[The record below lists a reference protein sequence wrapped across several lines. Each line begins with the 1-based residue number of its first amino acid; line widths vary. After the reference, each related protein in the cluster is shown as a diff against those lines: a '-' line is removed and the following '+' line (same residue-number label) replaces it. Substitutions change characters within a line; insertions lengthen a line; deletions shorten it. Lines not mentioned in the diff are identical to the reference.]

1 MVDFGVG
8 IMPIHI
14 NDALRLGGFPGL
26 GSKKIDHG
34 FCGVIGDFGVVKA
47 VETGNFVGISHNG
60 VILHRQKSLGIDGNI
75 LKGPVGMVYEVFDQG
90 HQRFTHFCD
99 GFFSVASG
107 LILKGEALKGIMSQ
121 YIWVD
126 TDGKGTVTGFCGN
139 GFCKVT
145 VGIVGV
151 CHNGDGRNVL

>member
-1 MVDFGVG
+1 
-8 IMPIHI
+8 
-14 NDALRLGGFPGL
+14 
-26 GSKKIDHG
+26 
-34 FCGVIGDFGVVKA
+34 
-47 VETGNFVGISHNG
+47 
-60 VILHRQKSLGIDGNI
+60 
-75 LKGPVGMVYEVFDQG
+75 MVYEVFDQG

-145 VGIVGV
+145 VGNCWSLPQWRRKKCSLDQCRTLPYPVPEDHMGIYCGTK
-151 CHNGDGRNVL
+151 LL